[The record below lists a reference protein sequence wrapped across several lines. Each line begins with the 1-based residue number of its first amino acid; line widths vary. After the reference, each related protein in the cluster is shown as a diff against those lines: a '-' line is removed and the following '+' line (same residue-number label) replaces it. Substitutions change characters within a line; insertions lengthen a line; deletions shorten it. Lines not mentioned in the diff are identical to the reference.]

1 MGEAL
6 AHETST
12 ETVKKPSNTR
22 RGLDDFEKAAK
33 KTRLFRTLGTKRVN
47 SAMKRIAL
55 IGNLSNKSS
64 YAYSDG
70 DIKKLVSTLR
80 NAIDRMEARFTPSS
94 KDTDSFSF

>member
-1 MGEAL
+1 M
-6 AHETST
+6 
-12 ETVKKPSNTR
+12 
-22 RGLDDFEKAAK
+22 DDKVDDTAIKQAK
-33 KTRLFRTLGTKRVN
+33 KATLFRKLGTKRVN
-47 SAMKRIAL
+47 GALKRIGL

-70 DIKKLVSTLR
+70 DIKKLVGTLR